1 MYKKQCKNNKTHSSS
16 LDLIINK
23 TTQGPCI
30 GVVYDIAI
38 HQTMFI
44 KKHSFNF
51 IQ

>member
-1 MYKKQCKNNKTHSSS
+1 MLKSNVRMIRPVA
-16 LDLIINK
+16 LLW

-44 KKHSFNF
+44 NKHSFNF